1 MLAIVLMP
9 RHGIFVL
16 EATSPESDSDK
27 APDFLLSFFSES
39 YKSTISSLPP
49 QQCCLSLSRII
60 WTFPGPNPYK
70 ESCSDQSSMMYAW
83 LYWLPLAWLKSWT
96 WLSAASKSDMFRMDT
111 DTFFLP
117 VLSHYSE
124 SALPLFSLS
133 DLGTVTYYL
142 WVSVSYVVRFPPPG
156 SLPRPPMSGS
166 EAFLCVP
173 TILHT
178 SPSIIFN
185 HTVNGCLMTC
195 FPPTL
200 DYQSR
205 NHMCQYWP
213 RLLHHSL
220 KNVIVECLPCSRYQ
234 GYLFARDIAEN
245 TTHIFQRGKSKPIPQ
260 QINMLYG
267 RFGNCYGEK

>member
-111 DTFFLP
+111 DTFFFTSAISLLRISSATFQLIWP
-117 VLSHYSE
+117 WDSDLLSM
-124 SALPLFSLS
+124 SLS
-133 DLGTVTYYL
+133 
-142 WVSVSYVVRFPPPG
+142 
-156 SLPRPPMSGS
+156 
-166 EAFLCVP
+166 FLCGQV
-173 TILHT
+173 
-178 SPSIIFN
+178 SSSRKPS
-185 HTVNGCLMTC
+185 
-195 FPPTL
+195 
-200 DYQSR
+200 
-205 NHMCQYWP
+205 
-213 RLLHHSL
+213 
-220 KNVIVECLPCSRYQ
+220 
-234 GYLFARDIAEN
+234 
-245 TTHIFQRGKSKPIPQ
+245 
-260 QINMLYG
+260 
-267 RFGNCYGEK
+267 